1 MALVGVSPAR
11 IVIPVLLALIV
22 LAAVWIGVR
31 WVGSEQVDLVRAV
44 PLFEGLSERQLRSV
58 LASARQMEFG
68 PGMTIVQEGSSGRSF
83 FAIREGEASVSAGG
97 RQLARLGPG
106 SYFGEV
112 ALLDEGPRTATVTA
126 ATRTIT
132 VEVPSSG
139 FARLLDSDPSAAR
152 AIDERLRELIAATGQ
167 PLPPSGGDRVDRPV
181 LADLAQRLRVAQ
193 GVDWAEGRPPA
204 RRWPWSRR

>member
-1 MALVGVSPAR
+1 LPRPTQGGAPIEHGIIWAMALVGVSPAR

-44 PLFEGLSERQLRSV
+44 PLFGGLAERQLRSV

-83 FAIREGEASVSAGG
+83 
-97 RQLARLGPG
+97 
-106 SYFGEV
+106 
-112 ALLDEGPRTATVTA
+112 
-126 ATRTIT
+126 
-132 VEVPSSG
+132 PSSG

-167 PLPPSGGDRVDRPV
+167 PLPPSGG
-181 LADLAQRLRVAQ
+181 
-193 GVDWAEGRPPA
+193 
-204 RRWPWSRR
+204 